1 MMLAEHVSIV
11 YVAGVECGRAM
22 EAASSGDVGSV
33 LHVSGL
39 PLTATEQTVTALFP
53 GRPSVLYYQYKN
65 FTVFTNIVRA
75 VQSKLRNSKNHFGV
89 DTRCVNV
96 YSCHYKTSFPDHP

>member
-39 PLTATEQTVTALFP
+39 PLTATEQTVTA
-53 GRPSVLYYQYKN
+53 SVSYTHL
-65 FTVFTNIVRA
+65 TLPTNREV
-75 VQSKLRNSKNHFGV
+75 
-89 DTRCVNV
+89 
-96 YSCHYKTSFPDHP
+96 